1 MTFLSASLISFFV
14 PVKFFLLSFTSMA
27 SSQTPSP
34 IIDDV
39 STPEPT
45 LPSVSPTKSF
55 SPTKSASPDY
65 ASRSPPPSPH
75 PLTVMVDYEPPRPLA
90 AIASR
95 LDQLRRS
102 LLKLKGSNHL
112 LYLTERNIQ
121 LRRSPYLRHRMSMA
135 VLTFTLP
142 SKLNQRMQ
150 VNLPVDLR
158 QLQVH

>member
-34 IIDDV
+34 ILDDV
-39 STPEPT
+39 LTPD
-45 LPSVSPTKSF
+45 S
-55 SPTKSASPDY
+55 
-65 ASRSPPPSPH
+65 ASRSAPPSPH
-75 PLTVMVDYEPPRPLA
+75 PFTVMVDYEPPRPLA

-121 LRRSPYLRHRMSMA
+121 LMRSPYLLHRMSMA

-142 SKLNQRMQ
+142 STLNQRMQ